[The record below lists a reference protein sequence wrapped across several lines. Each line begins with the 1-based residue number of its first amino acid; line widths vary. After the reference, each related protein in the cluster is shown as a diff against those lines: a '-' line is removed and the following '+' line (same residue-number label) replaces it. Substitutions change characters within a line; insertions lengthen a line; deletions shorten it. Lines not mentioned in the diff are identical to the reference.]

1 MPNKSGAR
9 GIHTAAAK
17 EQFRNILQLTIST
30 LRPKCQTNLAY
41 QSTEKWCPYVFSNLV
56 WFNLPP
62 TISWL

>member
-30 LRPKCQTNLAY
+30 LRPKMSDKSSLSKYWEVVSIC
-41 QSTEKWCPYVFSNLV
+41 F
-56 WFNLPP
+56 F
-62 TISWL
+62 